1 MSHIYISYCC
11 GDSLDAGE
19 IRGHLSEVGF
29 DVRMDVYS
37 FAPGSSLNDQTF
49 RAFKD
54 ASLMIVVVGRNWL
67 NQLKEAQ
74 DTARIE
80 LESALQRGI
89 PIIPVLVDGAIM
101 PDASELPES
110 LQNFA
115 CCRPTEV
122 GSGRDFEF
130 GMMQLTL
137 AVSQFAGSEV
147 RDPPPAGL
155 PEHRAVST
163 LNREVPRRIFV
174 DLASDQSLKDILEM
188 LMTAQREA
196 QTKEVKRSGSS
207 VSGASDLSLKDL
219 EARTAELK
227 DFRKTAVLPSS
238 PATTPDIIKFGLGH
252 PRGIRRATSFVVDVC
267 LRWLTKARTPEAGLS
282 TRRKTS
288 QPVFANISKSETSG
302 LQPDTVRSR

>member
-1 MSHIYISYCC
+1 MSHIYISYCR

-29 DVRMDVYS
+29 DVWIDVYS

-147 RDPPPAGL
+147 RDPPLKQGEQMTPEPAGL
-155 PEHRAVST
+155 PEHSAVST

-267 LRWLTKARTPEAGLS
+267 LRWLTKARTPRGGAQHATQNVA
-282 TRRKTS
+282 TRLR
-288 QPVFANISKSETSG
+288 
-302 LQPDTVRSR
+302 